1 MFNLAKIV
9 AATPAKPLEPSEV
22 VTDKMLR
29 RYARTDPAGN
39 ILRLTDAEM
48 AEFIMVFPD
57 ICAELLV
64 LRRHIRQ
71 IEAMDDPDPIER
83 AESIAQAAADELA
96 EVAARL
102 SELEAS
108 VSELF
113 ARERVQC

>member
-1 MFNLAKIV
+1 MINLAKIV
-9 AATPAKPLEPSEV
+9 AATPAKPLEPSEA

-64 LRRHIRQ
+64 LRRHIREF
-71 IEAMDDPDPIER
+71 EAMVDPDPVER
-83 AESIAQAAADELA
+83 AESIAQGAADEVA
-96 EVAARL
+96 ELTARV

-108 VSELF
+108 VATLLQKEG
-113 ARERVQC
+113 AA